1 MSLRITLL
9 STLAAAAAL
18 ACAST
23 AVAGDVT
30 ITLTGVQARGGTML
44 VALQSRDQFMQ
55 PAAVVG
61 GMQANPQAGTVT
73 LTLRN
78 VPAGEYAL
86 SALHDANGDHQMARQ
101 PDGRPLEG
109 WAMSRVGAGIGH
121 RPTFDEARISVPAEG
136 AQVTAAMVYPASQ

>member
-1 MSLRITLL
+1 MTLRTLVL
-9 STLAAAAAL
+9 STLAAGAAL
-18 ACAST
+18 ATASN
-23 AVAGDVT
+23 ALAGDVT
-30 ITLTGVQARGGTML
+30 VTLTGVEARGGTML

-55 PAAVVG
+55 PAAVAG
-61 GMQANPQAGTVT
+61 SLQANPQAGTVT

-86 SALHDANGDHQMARQ
+86 SALHDADGNRQMTLAG
-101 PDGRPLEG
+101 GRPAEG

-136 AQVTAAMVYPASQ
+136 AQITAPMIYPATQ